1 MGKLS
6 IKQKNFMIL
15 LISVLAVYFFM
26 RFFFTI
32 SLPFLFALLTVWK
45 VYPFISKL
53 SLKTKCKEVYFI
65 GIFLFLFLAIL
76 VLLLYIPLQNCS
88 HNINILTEKENVLEI
103 CVEKYQNIRKICC
116 EYVGDEWIVKIQN
129 QAVNWVKSGI
139 TILTYIVIYFISLL
153 LICKDFKEIKSK
165 IKEKRESFLVKIIT
179 GVILYIKAFLK
190 TQVLIFLILSVIV
203 GVTLSILKVP
213 YGFILGAATGFLD
226 ALPFIGTGIVL
237 VPFCIWFFL
246 KGEMAKAIVVL
257 ILYGVCS
264 FIREFLEPKLIGKKV
279 GIYPIVLFASVFV
292 GMQIFGV
299 GGIIKG
305 PLSIV
310 IIYEIRKELLAKEEK
325 LC

>member
-76 VLLLYIPLQNCS
+76 VLLLYIPLHNCS
-88 HNINILTEKENVLEI
+88 QNINILTEKENVLEI

-153 LICKDFKEIKSK
+153 LICKDFKEIKNK

-213 YGFILGAATGFLD
+213 YGFILGVATGFLD

-299 GGIIKG
+299 VGIIKG